1 MNILE
6 EIIEHKKI
14 EVERRQKLSEISEL
28 ELREFFNRET
38 MSLKAALLDQTK
50 TGIIAEFKR
59 MSPSKGTINDSANVE
74 DTTAAYAEHGASG
87 LSILTDE
94 YFFGGSTDDL
104 VRARVNAIPILRK
117 DFIINEY
124 QVTETKA
131 MGADAILLIAACLTP
146 AKVKVLAGL
155 AKGMGLE
162 TLLEIHSEEELQH
175 LCDDIDIVGINNRD
189 LKTFE
194 VDIERSLQLRKLIP
208 ADKIIIAES
217 GIDSVETIKKFKAA
231 GFKGFLVGE
240 QFMKVADPA
249 IAFAE
254 FVQQLKQP

>member
-6 EIIEHKKI
+6 EIIEHKRL
-14 EVERRQKLSEISEL
+14 EVERRQKLSEIAEL
-28 ELREFFNRET
+28 ELREFFSREAI
-38 MSLKAALLDQTK
+38 SLKAALLDETK

-59 MSPSKGTINDSANVE
+59 MSPSKGTINDSADVE
-74 DTTAAYAEHGASG
+74 DVAAAYTEHGASG

-146 AKVKVLAGL
+146 AKVKVLAAL

-194 VDIERSLQLRKLIP
+194 VDIERSLQLRKKIP
-208 ADKIIIAES
+208 AGKIIIAES
-217 GIDSVETIKKFKAA
+217 GIDSTETIKTFKVA
-231 GFKGFLVGE
+231 GFNGFLMGE
-240 QFMKVADPA
+240 QFMKAEDPA
-249 IAFAE
+249 VAFAE